1 MKMDVSDNV
10 VNINWIIENEMIL
23 LDIHTIYIVL

>member
-1 MKMDVSDNV
+1 MKMEVSDNV

-23 LDIHTIYIVL
+23 RYIHTIWIVW